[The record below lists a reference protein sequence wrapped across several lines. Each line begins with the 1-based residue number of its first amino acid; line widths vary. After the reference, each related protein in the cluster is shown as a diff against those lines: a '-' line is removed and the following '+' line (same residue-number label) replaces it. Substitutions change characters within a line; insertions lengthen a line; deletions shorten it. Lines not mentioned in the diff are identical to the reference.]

1 MKGPNGWKISG
12 HFSSVGEFHFHR
24 FWASHLRHEQ
34 LLRKSP
40 PTDERFQRMEDQLAL
55 FIRWRIFFSSFLG
68 VVLDAMNNS
77 SENPCQL
84 MKGSNRWKI
93 SWHFLSDGESH
104 VHPFRASPERH
115 EQTPFKFETGI
126 CGHFIAQP
134 PARRKCLGRSLPP
147 AQPRSHRIE

>member
-1 MKGPNGWKISG
+1 MKGPNGWKISW

-77 SENPCQL
+77 FESTLGAHASGVLVWLPRRSTPEACAPRLSSFPGVAREATPYILYSPC
-84 MKGSNRWKI
+84 W
-93 SWHFLSDGESH
+93 F
-104 VHPFRASPERH
+104 
-115 EQTPFKFETGI
+115 GI
-126 CGHFIAQP
+126 QVLACWI
-134 PARRKCLGRSLPP
+134 
-147 AQPRSHRIE
+147 